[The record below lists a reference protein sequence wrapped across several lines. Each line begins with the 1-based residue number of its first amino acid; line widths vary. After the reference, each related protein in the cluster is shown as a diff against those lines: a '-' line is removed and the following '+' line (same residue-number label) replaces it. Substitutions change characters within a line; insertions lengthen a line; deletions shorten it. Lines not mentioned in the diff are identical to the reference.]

1 MPVLACQP
9 TVFPADLQDQLLAT
23 SNAQEWRVLY
33 TKSRQEKAVARDLV
47 AREISFYLPLMPKRN
62 YIRGK
67 VVHSHIPVF
76 AGYVFT
82 YGDDDDRVSSLKT
95 NRICCVL
102 PVHDQELFH
111 QDMVQIHRL
120 ISAGAPL
127 TPERRLGRGQ
137 RVSVKSG
144 AMKGLE
150 GTVVCRRG
158 RCRLI
163 IAVNLLQQGVSVE
176 IDECMVEPV
185 W

>member
-1 MPVLACQP
+1 MPIVENQP
-9 TVFPADLQDQLLAT
+9 SVFPVDLLNHLPPTPNGQK
-23 SNAQEWRVLY
+23 WRVLY

-47 AREISFYLPLMPKRN
+47 TREVSFYLPLIPKRN
-62 YIRGK
+62 YIRGRL
-67 VVHSHIPVF
+67 VHSHIPVF

-82 YGDDDDRVSSLKT
+82 YGDDEDRVSSLKT

-127 TPERRLGRGQ
+127 TPERRLGKGQ

-144 AMKGLE
+144 AMEGLE

-158 RCRLI
+158 KCRLI
-163 IAVNLLQQGVSVE
+163 IAVNLLQQGASVE
-176 IDECMVEPV
+176 IDECMVEPI